1 MMYLHTE
8 RSSHCFH
15 INPSSVDDD
24 IRWDGEM
31 IAQWHVEPVQSF
43 YVFTQKRDKLH
54 DKHSSDYVAHWQGVV
69 RSFLFPLHEGTSG
82 PGIQL
87 Q

>member
-15 INPSSVDDD
+15 INPSSVDNE

-31 IAQWHVEPVQSF
+31 IAQWHAEPVQSF
-43 YVFTQKRDKLH
+43 CVHSKRDKLH
-54 DKHSSDYVAHWQGVV
+54 DMHSFDYVAHWQSVV
-69 RSFLFPLHEGTSG
+69 VHSFLFPS
-82 PGIQL
+82 
-87 Q
+87 